1 MKKSKSTSLGRLF
14 SGLLLS
20 AFLVIGCE
28 PPVSGDVGENKT
40 LTLKQRI
47 NNAKSG
53 ETIDLGKEEISIT
66 EGDSYTVDKSLT
78 IVNGAAK
85 NATFI
90 VTADG
95 VLFKNVADVERIIAG
110 EELGDGDLAIRN
122 CYEIDYLHVNGGGK
136 NSIHIASTEIG
147 ELKVSK
153 KDVRI
158 VLETDEEGEKTAK
171 VNTAIIEKDCK
182 LEGADGLSFGTVQIE
197 DPEVEVNTEKAEIS
211 DYKLKLAE
219 GMYINKQN
227 CDCEV
232 EEKCE
237 VLDDGAAKFWIT
249 KEHSKEEYIWH
260 SQMSLNHEFDTAG
273 NYKISFT
280 AKADSSL
287 NTNVDLWCQSK
298 EVTTCSIPLE
308 LTSEYK
314 TFTFVVPVHK
324 ELIGTSNVNI
334 NMSTTAIYLKDL
346 KVEKVEDSSWTLY
359 QSDEILNVKEDDS
372 TSIGHMAILE
382 SSDSS
387 VKIYRNARAMKTPAA
402 DSQYFVYTPKI
413 TTAGDYKFVFTDS
426 SYTDDV
432 NRSKSVF
439 DTLLIRYKN
448 GTEKE
453 KFTGFT
459 DSKGT
464 YFAKFTVSDEDL
476 EKGIEFVFQSSLNWQ
491 WITQY
496 FILNDVTVKSAD
508 ESVEGTRL
516 KSNIASQDI
525 FCHHYDCD
533 CGGELVYEELEDNEF
548 KITMNKDH
556 SNETHKAQFAIDE
569 KIQKAGHYLV
579 SFEVKANRNHETTF
593 EAWSHKTQKTFVAAP
608 IELTSEYKKYSMIIY
623 VSDAAFDEKVQLKM
637 YVPFGTYYIKDLTVE
652 NDPTNWSTWVDDSL
666 FVSEKTNLPTLALML
681 GDEVEGNVTSVTAIA
696 RNCDFGDV
704 DGWKRNF
711 SYQIPSAMPGDY
723 IVSFTKDAN
732 IDNIYIKNN
741 SKNSEGDLKKATLEK
756 TSGKYYLKFTIP
768 EKHEGDNYEIG
779 FALNCTAGWDFAK
792 YNLSDF
798 SLKNASEIQT
808 PDGTEIK

>member
-1 MKKSKSTSLGRLF
+1 MKKSKSVSLGRLF
-14 SGLLLS
+14 LGLLLS
-20 AFLVIGCE
+20 SFILFGCE
-28 PPVSGDVGENKT
+28 PPVSGDVGE

-47 NNAKSG
+47 NNAKAG
-53 ETIDLGKEEISIT
+53 ETIDLGKEELTISPD
-66 EGDSYTVDKSLT
+66 ENYTVDKELT
-78 IVNGAAK
+78 IVNGNAK
-85 NATFI
+85 NATFT

-95 VLFKNVADVERIIAG
+95 VLFKNVANVQRIIAG
-110 EELGDGDLAIRN
+110 EELGEGDLSIRN
-122 CYEIDYLHVNGGGK
+122 CFEIDYLHVNGGGK

-158 VLETDEEGEKTAK
+158 VLETDEEGENTAK

-182 LEGADGLSFGTVQIE
+182 LEGAEGLSFGTVQVE

-211 DYKLKLAE
+211 GYKLKLAE

-249 KEHSKEEYIWH
+249 KDHSKKEYTWH
-260 SQMSLNHEFDTAG
+260 SQMSLNHDFDTAG

-287 NTNVDLWCQSK
+287 NTNVDLWCQNK

-308 LTSEYK
+308 LTYEYK

-359 QSDEILNVKEDDS
+359 QSDEILNVIEEDP
-372 TSIGHMAILE
+372 TSVGHMAILE

-387 VKIYRNARAMKTPAA
+387 VKIYRNARAMETPAA

-426 SYTDDV
+426 SYTHDDV
-432 NRSKSVF
+432 HRSKSVF
-439 DTLLIRYKN
+439 DTLLIRYKD

-476 EKGIEFVFQSSLNWQ
+476 KKGIEFVFQSSLNWQ

-508 ESVEGTRL
+508 ESVEGKRL

-579 SFEVKANRNHETTF
+579 SFEVKADRNHVTTF
-593 EAWSHKTQKTFVAAP
+593 EAWSHKTQKTFASAP

-623 VSDAAFDEKVQLKM
+623 VSDVAFDEKVQLKM
-637 YVPFGTYYIKDLTVE
+637 YVPFGTYYIKNLTVE

-666 FVSEKTNLPTLALML
+666 FVSEKPNLPTLLLML

-711 SYQIPSAMPGDY
+711 SYQIPSAVPGDY

-741 SKNSEGDLKKATLEK
+741 SKNSESDLKKATLQK

-768 EKHEGDNYEIG
+768 ENHEGDNYEIG
-779 FALNCTAGWDFAK
+779 FALNCTAVWDFAK

>member
-1 MKKSKSTSLGRLF
+1 MKKSKSVSLGRLF
-14 SGLLLS
+14 LGLLLS
-20 AFLVIGCE
+20 SFILFGCE
-28 PPVSGDVGENKT
+28 PPVSGDVGE

-47 NNAKSG
+47 NNAKAG
-53 ETIDLGKEEISIT
+53 ETIDLGKEELTISPD
-66 EGDSYTVDKSLT
+66 ENYTVDKELT
-78 IVNGAAK
+78 IVNGNAK
-85 NATFI
+85 NATFT

-95 VLFKNVADVERIIAG
+95 VLFKNVANVQRIIAG
-110 EELGDGDLAIRN
+110 EELGEGDLSIRN
-122 CYEIDYLHVNGGGK
+122 CFEIDYLHVNGGGK

-158 VLETDEEGEKTAK
+158 VLETDEEGESTAK
-171 VNTAIIEKDCK
+171 VKTAIIEEDCK
-182 LEGADGLSFGTVQIE
+182 LEGAEGLSFGTVQVE
-197 DPEVEVNTEKAEIS
+197 DPEVEVNTEKADVSE
-211 DYKLKLAE
+211 YKLKLAE
-219 GMYINKQN
+219 GMYVNTQN
-227 CDCEV
+227 CDCGV
-232 EEKCE
+232 ETQYE
-237 VLDDGAAKFWIT
+237 VLEDGTAKFWI
-249 KEHSKEEYIWH
+249 SKAHTGDYTEWH

-280 AKADSSL
+280 AKADSAL
-287 NTNVDLWCQSK
+287 NTKVDLWCQNK

-346 KVEKVEDSSWTLY
+346 KVEKVKDFSWTLY
-359 QSDEILNVKEDDS
+359 QSDEILNVIEEDP
-372 TSIGHMAILE
+372 TSVGHMAILE

-387 VKIYRNARAMKTPAA
+387 VKIYRNARAMKNPAA

-426 SYTDDV
+426 SYTHDDV

-439 DTLLIRYKN
+439 DTLLIRYKDR
-448 GTEKE
+448 TEKE

-476 EKGIEFVFQSSLNWQ
+476 EKGIEFVFQSSLYWQ

-533 CGGELVYEELEDNEF
+533 CGGELVYEELEDNEY
-548 KITMNKDH
+548 KITMDKDH
-556 SNETHKAQFAIDE
+556 PEKPSDAQFAIDK
-569 KIQKAGHYLV
+569 KIQAAGHYLV
-579 SFEVKANRNHETTF
+579 SFEVKADRNHVTTF

-608 IELTSEYKKYSMIIY
+608 IELTGEYKKYSMIIY
-623 VSDAAFDEKVQLKM
+623 VSDVAFDEKVQLKM
-637 YVPFGTYYIKDLTVE
+637 YVPFGTYYIKNLTVQ

-666 FVSEKTNLPTLALML
+666 FVPEKTNLPTLALML

-711 SYQIPSAMPGDY
+711 SYQIPSAVPGDY

-741 SKNSEGDLKKATLEK
+741 SKNSEGDLKKATLQK
-756 TSGKYYLKFTIP
+756 TSGKYFLKFTIS
-768 EKHEGDNYEIG
+768 ENHEGDNYEIG
-779 FALNCTAGWDFAK
+779 FGLDCTAVWDFAK